1 MHVYLKREL
10 VESFYYVD
18 ILMALTFKW
27 KATNL
32 HQICFPKLLSGFD
45 QTVMFSIYLSECRF
59 ERFESLLKYLAS
71 NQWHAK

>member
-18 ILMALTFKW
+18 FLMEGNESTANMFFGNCAPTLI
-27 KATNL
+27 NL
-32 HQICFPKLLSGFD
+32 ICSISVGLRGFGKEFQID
-45 QTVMFSIYLSECRF
+45 YLP
-59 ERFESLLKYLAS
+59 AS